1 MITQAKLDQA
11 AMELRLLG
19 RKPARRTVFGLAPGF
34 PGLLAPLAFFLDTR
48 GAHGLGDLAL
58 SALLRA
64 SGVPVEPP
72 PRRVT
77 DARLLPGGL
86 LRVETERSLIWV
98 AVGALPEGAEAPPD
112 PRKRFNTAILLGA
125 DAPEPPFAA
134 ESFPDFLDQLRRFM
148 PAYLR
153 GADPFWWAALADWV
167 AELDRTTGAEPM
179 KDLTDALRFY
189 DRNREKI
196 ESLLAFRRD
205 IAEESEAFAKR
216 LEGKLRA
223 AGLGGDA
230 LKAEPGGRL
239 CLTRTVR
246 VEGRPFE
253 AQWVA
258 EIRLED
264 LAIRA
269 SVSLPRDAK
278 TRRRPAPE
286 EAAQALEASGLAALA
301 AERRITVDN
310 PEASAYQTLKTLLQS
325 AAEAFAK
332 LA

>member
-1 MITQAKLDQA
+1 
-11 AMELRLLG
+11 
-19 RKPARRTVFGLAPGF
+19 
-34 PGLLAPLAFFLDTR
+34 
-48 GAHGLGDLAL
+48 
-58 SALLRA
+58 
-64 SGVPVEPP
+64 
-72 PRRVT
+72 
-77 DARLLPGGL
+77 
-86 LRVETERSLIWV
+86 
-98 AVGALPEGAEAPPD
+98 
-112 PRKRFNTAILLGA
+112 
-125 DAPEPPFAA
+125 
-134 ESFPDFLDQLRRFM
+134 
-148 PAYLR
+148 
-153 GADPFWWAALADWV
+153 
-167 AELDRTTGAEPM
+167 M

-196 ESLLAFRRD
+196 ESLLSFRRE

-230 LKAEPGGRL
+230 LRAEPGGRL
-239 CLTRTVR
+239 SLTRTVR
-246 VEGRPFE
+246 IEGRAFE

-264 LAIRA
+264 LAIRV
-269 SVSLPRDAK
+269 SVALPRDAK

-286 EAAQALEASGLAALA
+286 EAAQALDASGLAALA

-310 PEASAYQTLKTLLQS
+310 PEASAYQTLKALLQA

>member
-19 RKPARRTVFGLAPGF
+19 RKPPRRTVFGLSPGF
-34 PGLLAPLAFFLDTR
+34 DGLVGPLAFFLDSR
-48 GAHGLGDLAL
+48 ESHGLGDLVL

-64 SGVPVEPP
+64 SGTPVEPP

-77 DARLLPGGL
+77 DVRLAPGGL

-125 DAPEPPFAA
+125 ESPMPPFVA
-134 ESFPDFLDQLRRFM
+134 ESFPDFLEQLRRFL
-148 PAYLR
+148 PGYLR
-153 GADPFWWAALADWV
+153 GADLFWWAALADWMT
-167 AELDRTTGAEPM
+167 ELDRTTGAEPM

-196 ESLLAFRRD
+196 ESLLSFRRE

-230 LKAEPGGRL
+230 LRAELGGRL
-239 CLTRTVR
+239 SLTRTVR
-246 VEGRPFE
+246 IEGRAFE

-264 LAIRA
+264 LAIRT
-269 SVSLPRDAK
+269 SVALLRDAK

-286 EAAQALEASGLAALA
+286 EAAQALEASGLVALA

-310 PEASAYQTLKTLLQS
+310 PEASAYQTLKSLLQ
-325 AAEAFAK
+325 AATEAFAK

>member
-223 AGLGGDA
+223 AGLGGDT
-230 LKAEPGGRL
+230 LKAESGGRL

-310 PEASAYQTLKTLLQS
+310 PEASAYQTLKALLQ
-325 AAEAFAK
+325 AATEAFAK

>member
-1 MITQAKLDQA
+1 
-11 AMELRLLG
+11 MELRLLG

-246 VEGRPFE
+246 VEGRSFE

-310 PEASAYQTLKTLLQS
+310 PEASAYQTLKTLLQA

>member
-19 RKPARRTVFGLAPGF
+19 RKPPRRTVFGLSPGF
-34 PGLLAPLAFFLDTR
+34 DGLVGPLAFFLDSR
-48 GAHGLGDLAL
+48 ESHGLGDLVL

-64 SGVPVEPP
+64 SGTPVEPP

-77 DARLLPGGL
+77 EVRLAPGGL

-98 AVGALPEGAEAPPD
+98 AVGALPEGTEAPPD

-125 DAPEPPFAA
+125 ESPTPPFVA
-134 ESFPDFLDQLRRFM
+134 ESFPNFLEQLRRFL
-148 PAYLR
+148 PGYLR
-153 GADPFWWAALADWV
+153 GADLFWWAALADWMT
-167 AELDRTTGAEPM
+167 ELDRTTGAEPM

-196 ESLLAFRRD
+196 ESLLSFRRE

-230 LKAEPGGRL
+230 LRAEPGGRL
-239 CLTRTVR
+239 SLMRTVR
-246 VEGRPFE
+246 IEGRAFE

-264 LAIRA
+264 LAIRV
-269 SVSLPRDAK
+269 SVALPRDAK

-286 EAAQALEASGLAALA
+286 ESAQALEASGLAALA

-310 PEASAYQTLKTLLQS
+310 PEASAYQTLKALLQ
-325 AAEAFAK
+325 AATEAFAK

>member
-269 SVSLPRDAK
+269 SLSLPRDAK

-310 PEASAYQTLKTLLQS
+310 PEASAYQTLKTLLQA

>member
-1 MITQAKLDQA
+1 
-11 AMELRLLG
+11 MELRLLG
-19 RKPARRTVFGLAPGF
+19 RKPPRRTVFGLSPGF
-34 PGLLAPLAFFLDTR
+34 DGLVGPLAFFLDSR
-48 GAHGLGDLAL
+48 ESHGLGDLVL

-64 SGVPVEPP
+64 SGTPVEPP

-77 DARLLPGGL
+77 DVRLAPGGL

-98 AVGALPEGAEAPPD
+98 AVGALPEGTEAPPD

-125 DAPEPPFAA
+125 ESPMPPFVA
-134 ESFPDFLDQLRRFM
+134 ESFPDFLEQLRRF
-148 PAYLR
+148 L
-153 GADPFWWAALADWV
+153 WWAALADWMT
-167 AELDRTTGAEPM
+167 ELDRTTGAEPM

-196 ESLLAFRRD
+196 ESLLSFRRE

-230 LKAEPGGRL
+230 LRAELGGRL
-239 CLTRTVR
+239 SLTRTVR
-246 VEGRPFE
+246 IEGRAFE

-264 LAIRA
+264 LAIRT
-269 SVSLPRDAK
+269 SVALLRDAK

-286 EAAQALEASGLAALA
+286 EAAQALEASGLVALA

-310 PEASAYQTLKTLLQS
+310 PEASAYQTLKSLLQ
-325 AAEAFAK
+325 AATEAFAK

>member
-1 MITQAKLDQA
+1 
-11 AMELRLLG
+11 MELRLLG

-301 AERRITVDN
+301 AERRIAVDN
-310 PEASAYQTLKTLLQS
+310 PEASAYQTLKTLLQA

>member
-1 MITQAKLDQA
+1 
-11 AMELRLLG
+11 MELRLLG

-230 LKAEPGGRL
+230 LRAEPGGRL

-310 PEASAYQTLKTLLQS
+310 PEASAYQTLKALLQ
-325 AAEAFAK
+325 AATEAFAK

>member
-19 RKPARRTVFGLAPGF
+19 RKPPRRTVFGLSPGF
-34 PGLLAPLAFFLDTR
+34 EGLVRPLAFFLDSR
-48 GAHGLGDLAL
+48 ESHGLGDLVL

-64 SGVPVEPP
+64 SGTPVEPP

-77 DARLLPGGL
+77 DVRLAPGGL

-125 DAPEPPFAA
+125 EAPTPPFAA
-134 ESFPDFLDQLRRFM
+134 ESFPDFLEQLRRFL
-148 PAYLR
+148 PGYLR
-153 GADPFWWAALADWV
+153 GAAPFWWAALADWMT
-167 AELDRTTGAEPM
+167 ELDRTTGAEPM

-196 ESLLAFRRD
+196 ESLLSFRRE

-230 LKAEPGGRL
+230 LRAEPGGRL
-239 CLTRTVR
+239 SLTRTVR
-246 VEGRPFE
+246 IEGRAFE

-264 LAIRA
+264 LAIRV
-269 SVSLPRDAK
+269 SVALPRDAK

-286 EAAQALEASGLAALA
+286 EAAQALDASGLAALA

-310 PEASAYQTLKTLLQS
+310 PEASAYQTLKALLQA

>member
-1 MITQAKLDQA
+1 
-11 AMELRLLG
+11 MELRLLG

-310 PEASAYQTLKTLLQS
+310 PEASAYQTLKALLQ
-325 AAEAFAK
+325 AATEAFAK

>member
-1 MITQAKLDQA
+1 
-11 AMELRLLG
+11 
-19 RKPARRTVFGLAPGF
+19 
-34 PGLLAPLAFFLDTR
+34 
-48 GAHGLGDLAL
+48 
-58 SALLRA
+58 
-64 SGVPVEPP
+64 
-72 PRRVT
+72 
-77 DARLLPGGL
+77 
-86 LRVETERSLIWV
+86 
-98 AVGALPEGAEAPPD
+98 
-112 PRKRFNTAILLGA
+112 
-125 DAPEPPFAA
+125 
-134 ESFPDFLDQLRRFM
+134 
-148 PAYLR
+148 
-153 GADPFWWAALADWV
+153 
-167 AELDRTTGAEPM
+167 M

-310 PEASAYQTLKTLLQS
+310 PEASAYQTLKTLLQA

>member
-310 PEASAYQTLKTLLQS
+310 PEASAYQTLKTLLQA

>member
-86 LRVETERSLIWV
+86 LRVETERSLIWA

-310 PEASAYQTLKTLLQS
+310 PEASAYQTLKTLLQA